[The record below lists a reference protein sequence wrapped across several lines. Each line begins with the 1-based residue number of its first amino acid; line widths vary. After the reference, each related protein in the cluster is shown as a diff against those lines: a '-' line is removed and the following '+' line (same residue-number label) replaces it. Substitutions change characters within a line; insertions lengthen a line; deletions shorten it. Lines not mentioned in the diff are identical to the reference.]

1 VAMSRPFDVH
11 RGAMIDAYNGSTE
24 ILTKIDDLLSKK
36 TITPSSAM
44 RILLEA
50 QKHAIKEN
58 HVLKKRVAVL
68 EDHWTNRVTP
78 RLAAIIFFVI
88 YSFAIS
94 DIRKPFLAWA
104 GGILSTIIKLL

>member
-1 VAMSRPFDVH
+1 MTE
-11 RGAMIDAYNGSTE
+11 AYNGSSD
-24 ILTKIDDLLSKK
+24 ILGKIDTLLEKK
-36 TITPSSAM
+36 TITTSAAL
-44 RILLEA
+44 RIMLEA
-50 QKHAIKEN
+50 QQFSIKET
-58 HVLKKRVAVL
+58 HELKGRVKIL
-68 EDHWTNRVTP
+68 EDHWTNKVTP